1 MSPIRTL
8 LGAHGRNTGEPC
20 AAVKNDCCDAFEGV
34 LPEGQEM
41 KKEIEDAA
49 SNRANGP
56 KRVIVTA
63 SLLLSGGPNLL
74 CASVSLWLLK
84 QNNHGGTQ
92 TQSKHEENGI

>member
-1 MSPIRTL
+1 
-8 LGAHGRNTGEPC
+8 
-20 AAVKNDCCDAFEGV
+20 V

-74 CASVSLWLLK
+74 SVSAVKDCDQDLAIRRFGVKISSDKNRLREAQAL
-84 QNNHGGTQ
+84 NVMFAGTVM
-92 TQSKHEENGI
+92 TRCSISG